1 MEIRGRIVYYWRRIR
16 RRWWRM
22 KRQTKIKILLV
33 VIALLA
39 GSCIGYCAGW
49 HYGKGKEVQKYEKL
63 LNQKDKEKQN
73 EIEKL
78 EKQNQKL
85 QTELDN
91 QMQKTDLTE
100 LPWYLTL
107 VNEEYSM
114 KKDYVP
120 ELQTI
125 NDGYQVDK
133 RIAKSL
139 ISMLDA
145 AEEDGMNI
153 VICSAYRSVDR
164 QTQVFNDSMKDR
176 LNQGMTY
183 LEAYEDT
190 ALSVAIPGTSEHGL
204 GLAVDLVSS
213 QYTELD
219 AKQASTKEAKWLKE
233 NCYKYGFILRYP
245 PEKTQETGIIYEP
258 WHYRYV
264 GVEDATNIMKQGV
277 TLETYLEDYKS

>member
-1 MEIRGRIVYYWRRIR
+1 MEIRERIVYYWRRIR

-39 GSCIGYCAGW
+39 GSCLGCCAGL
-49 HYGKGKEVQKYEKL
+49 HYGKGKEAQKYEKL
-63 LNQKDKEKQN
+63 LKQKEKEKQN

-85 QTELDN
+85 QTELEN
-91 QMQKTDLTE
+91 QNQETDLTK
-100 LPWYLTL
+100 LPWYLIL
-107 VNEEYSM
+107 VNEDYAM

-125 NDGYQVDK
+125 QDGYQVDK
-133 RIAKSL
+133 RIAKAL

-164 QTQVFNDSMKDR
+164 QKQVFNDSMKDR

-219 AKQASTKEAKWLKE
+219 ENQATTKEAKWLKE
-233 NCYKYGFILRYP
+233 NCHKYGFILRYP
-245 PEKTQETGIIYEP
+245 PEKTAETGIIYEP

-264 GVEDATNIMKQGV
+264 GVEDATKIMKQGV

>member
-1 MEIRGRIVYYWRRIR
+1 MEIRERIVYYWRRIR

-39 GSCIGYCAGW
+39 GSCLGCCVGL
-49 HYGKGKEVQKYEKL
+49 HYGKGKEAQKYEKL
-63 LNQKDKEKQN
+63 LKQKEKEKQN

-85 QTELDN
+85 QTELEKQN
-91 QMQKTDLTE
+91 QETDLTK

-107 VNEEYSM
+107 VNEDYAM

-125 NDGYQVDK
+125 QDGYQVDK
-133 RIAKSL
+133 RIAKAL
-139 ISMLDA
+139 ISMLDE

-164 QTQVFNDSMKDR
+164 QKQVFNDSMKDR

-219 AKQASTKEAKWLKE
+219 ENQATTKEAKWLKE
-233 NCYKYGFILRYP
+233 NCHKYGFILRYP
-245 PEKTQETGIIYEP
+245 PEKTAETGIIYEP

-264 GVEDATNIMKQGV
+264 GVEDATKIMEQGV